1 MLCPDPGHIS
11 DCLNWS
17 IIIEGPSVCVSYF
30 NCVIAIPGDFVLYKF
45 DPHSILNMTAFI
57 ISLHSF
63 LIRTSNFAAEAE
75 PKLDF
80 FHVLNL
86 KRS

>member
-1 MLCPDPGHIS
+1 MEH
-11 DCLNWS
+11 NV
-17 IIIEGPSVCVSYF
+17 GPSVYVSYF
-30 NCVIAIPGDFVLYKF
+30 NCVIAIPGDFILYKF
-45 DPHSILNMTAFI
+45 DPYSILSMTAFI

-63 LIRTSNFAAEAE
+63 LMRKSNFAAEAE

-80 FHVLNL
+80 FFFHVLSL